1 MSVIEEVKQRT
12 DIVEVI
18 GQYTTLKKSGKN
30 MSGLCPFHSEKN
42 PSFYVYPEQQSWH
55 CFGACSTGGD
65 VLSFI
70 MKKEGLEFGEALRL
84 LADRVG
90 VVIPNKIER
99 PEDKSEKEAIYNI
112 NEAAAVYYHN
122 LLLNSPGAD
131 KARQYVEKRGFIDKT
146 ITDFQLGFSLDS
158 WEALKQ
164 YLKEKGYN
172 EDAMLTA
179 GLIIE
184 AENGK
189 THDRFRGKLMIPI
202 HDSKGRTTGFGSRV
216 LDDSLP
222 KYVNSPQTPTFDK
235 SSTLYAIDLAAAA
248 IRKQDAAIIMEGY
261 MDVITAHQNGITNT
275 VACMGTAGTEAQIN
289 ILKKLTKNLYFAF
302 DADLAGIEASQR
314 SGEIADKPSS
324 EDTAYRFSSRNRTP
338 LVHLNE
344 AELRNA
350 EITGT
355 RVINEEALNINARFI
370 SIPEGKDPDD
380 IIRENVELWRDIV
393 DKSIP
398 IMDHIFNRAISGLDL
413 NTAGDKSRAVDRLLP
428 IVAEIKDPIRQS
440 HYMQKLAGLVKVGIP
455 TIEAALA
462 RQKPAPVRRRQP
474 TPKPAPAQR
483 KPTLTSDSRE
493 EYCLSLICNFP
504 ELRERQQELSIDYFE
519 CSENREIFE
528 AWQKT
533 DDLASLKEC
542 LDPTICEHL
551 DVIIN
556 RDLPEKNNIERRF
569 RDCVNRLKE
578 KCLKNMAARKS
589 ESGEIGEEDLEISA
603 QLKSIFAQRNHRKL

>member
-18 GQYTTLKKSGKN
+18 GQYTKLKKSGKN

-70 MKKEGLEFGEALRL
+70 MKKEGLEFGEALRM
-84 LADRVG
+84 LADRAG
-90 VVIPNKIER
+90 VVIPSRIER
-99 PEDKSEKEAIYNI
+99 PEDKGEKEEIYQI
-112 NEAAAVYYHN
+112 NEAAAVYFHN
-122 LLLNSPGAD
+122 LLLNSPGAE
-131 KARQYVEKRGFIDKT
+131 KARQYVESRGFSSKT
-146 ITDFQLGFSLDS
+146 VADFQLGFSLDS

-164 YLKEKGYN
+164 YLKEKGYDEN
-172 EDAMLTA
+172 TMLKA

-261 MDVITAHQNGITNT
+261 MDVITAHQNGITNV
-275 VACMGTAGTEAQIN
+275 VACMGTAITETQVN
-289 ILKKLTKNLYFAF
+289 TLKKLSKHLLLAL
-302 DADLAGIEASQR
+302 DADAAG
-314 SGEIADKPSS
+314 
-324 EDTAYRFSSRNRTP
+324 
-338 LVHLNE
+338 
-344 AELRNA
+344 
-350 EITGT
+350 
-355 RVINEEALNINARFI
+355 EEAMLRTVGYENIVGAEMKVI
-370 SIPEGKDPDD
+370 TLPEGKDPDD
-380 IIRENVELWRDIV
+380 LIREDMELWNSLVETAVPLVDFTFDKTIAHLDLTAAS
-393 DKSIP
+393 DKS
-398 IMDHIFNRAISGLDL
+398 L
-413 NTAGDKSRAVDRLLP
+413 AVERLLP
-428 IVAEIKDPIRQS
+428 VVAEIKDPIRQA
-440 HYMQKLAGLVKVGIP
+440 HYMQKLAAMVKVGLP

-462 RQKPAPVRRRQP
+462 RLRPAPARRRQAV
-474 TPKPAPAQR
+474 PKPAAAARQR
-483 KPTLTSDSRE
+483 NLTSDARE
-493 EYCLSLICNFP
+493 EYCLTLLCNFP
-504 ELRERQQELSIDYFE
+504 ELRERQQEVSGDYFE
-519 CSENREIFE
+519 CSENREIFT

-533 DDLASLKEC
+533 EDLSSLHEC
-542 LDPTICEHL
+542 LDPTVCEHL

-556 RDLPEKNNIERRF
+556 RALPEKNNIERRF
-569 RDCVNRLKE
+569 TDCVNELK
-578 KCLKNMAARKS
+578 KKYYRNMAARKA
-589 ESGEIGEEDLEISA
+589 ESGDVSEADLEIST